1 MGGVRRN
8 GTQSLPSRIAQVQR
22 KRVANKLE
30 QNVAVRLVHNC
41 VLRHGLAVVVG
52 RVEVLPLEYLDSR
65 VLELG
70 LEMDS
75 FHWHTSIASV
85 AIASVAAQRSERSMT
100 TAYTVSVTFAVP

>member
-22 KRVANKLE
+22 KCIANKLE
-30 QNVAVRLVHNC
+30 QHLAVRLVHNC
-41 VLRHGLAVVVG
+41 ILCHGLAIVVFG
-52 RVEVLPLEYLDSR
+52 VEVLAVESLNHFVR
-65 VLELG
+65 QLG
-70 LEMDS
+70 LDIDS
-75 FHWHTSIASV
+75 FHWHPSIAAV